1 MKKKSFFRGEKGCS
15 FLVGVFCVFLW
26 LCSFFEYSSMVFFHA
41 RFGTTFQ
48 KSDGKNDCR
57 KKVIEKEA
65 TEQSDSKTL
74 FH

>member
-1 MKKKSFFRGEKGCS
+1 MKKKRFSRGKRVVLSLWVSFVCFYGCVR
-15 FLVGVFCVFLW
+15 FLSIRQWC
-26 LCSFFEYSSMVFFHA
+26 FFMHVLEPLFK
-41 RFGTTFQ
+41 